1 MKITTIIHG
10 VMQIIHQTLKAK
22 NHCQGT
28 YLSKDIIW
36 VSYGREKKT
45 LAFMHDMTT

>member
-1 MKITTIIHG
+1 MILNFFFYGAPCMKITTIIHG

-36 VSYGREKKT
+36 VSYGR
-45 LAFMHDMTT
+45 